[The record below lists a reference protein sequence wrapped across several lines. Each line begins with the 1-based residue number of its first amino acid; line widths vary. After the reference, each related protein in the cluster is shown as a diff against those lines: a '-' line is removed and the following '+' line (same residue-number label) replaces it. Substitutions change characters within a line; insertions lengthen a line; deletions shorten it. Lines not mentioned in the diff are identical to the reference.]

1 MSCARMTPEHLDAT
15 ADCTPTPRCGV
26 ISSECHEACD
36 AHIRPIFPKHMKI
49 KILAAVLLWALG
61 CVHTSARDLAVKT
74 NLLYDAALTVNAGAE
89 LQVSPRWSVDLSGNL
104 NAWTLDEGK
113 KWKHWL
119 VQPEARWWS
128 CERFCEALGGH
139 FVAGH
144 LLGGQYN
151 AGHLDLDF
159 KLLGT
164 DFGALDDHR
173 YQGWFGGVGVAYG
186 YSWLL
191 GRHWNLE
198 AELGIGWIHTRF
210 DRYECAG
217 CGRAV
222 GSGRHNYFGP
232 TKAALNLVYV
242 F

>member
-1 MSCARMTPEHLDAT
+1 
-15 ADCTPTPRCGV
+15 
-26 ISSECHEACD
+26 
-36 AHIRPIFPKHMKI
+36 MKI

-74 NLLYDAALTVNAGAE
+74 NLLYDAALTVNAG
-89 LQVSPRWSVDLSGNL
+89 
-104 NAWTLDEGK
+104 EGK

-119 VQPEARWWS
+119 VQPEVRYW
-128 CERFCEALGGH
+128 FCEALGGH